1 MNYMFKDG
9 FFPTNAPLFMD
20 EVMFLVALLPF
31 LLIFSINF
39 AKKGKISLHKK
50 SQILIYIL
58 GLLTIIYFEYGARTI
73 GGFAPILQKSH
84 LNHYFL
90 YGFLIIHILIATI
103 SLFLWTYTLYF
114 SLKNSQ
120 KSYFIK
126 AHLKLVK
133 PTFLLIT
140 LTSVTGLLLY
150 FFMYVL

>member
-20 EVMFLVALLPF
+20 EVMVLVALLPF
-31 LLIFSINF
+31 LLVFSINF

-50 SQILIYIL
+50 SQIFIYLL
-58 GLLTIIYFEYGARTI
+58 GIFTIIYFEYGARTI
-73 GGFAPILQKSH
+73 GGFTPVLQKSH

-90 YGFLIIHILIATI
+90 YGFLVIHILIAITA
-103 SLFLWTYTLYF
+103 LFLWTYTIY
-114 SLKNSQ
+114 SALKNYT
-120 KSYFIK
+120 KKGFRYHHIRI
-126 AHLKLVK
+126 VK

-150 FFMYVL
+150 FFMYVI